1 MPQVGLLRKS
11 NRALKVLLHQEFQG
25 GLYLWQPTTRNG
37 FTKRVKITATPMA
50 LISYL
55 QLPDNIAK
63 IPGETELLIERLT
76 AMSVVA
82 DYIAD

>member
-1 MPQVGLLRKS
+1 
-11 NRALKVLLHQEFQG
+11 
-25 GLYLWQPTTRNG
+25 
-37 FTKRVKITATPMA
+37 MA

-76 AMSVVA
+76 AMSVGA